1 MSELEAVN
9 ILIGIMR
16 LLVDQYGPR
25 AGGELVRVALRD
37 APSQMQTA
45 VSFHGIGVPA
55 GRLFRDAVR
64 GHVTLPA
71 ELDED

>member
-25 AGGELVRVALRD
+25 TGGELVCVALRE
-37 APSQMQTA
+37 APSQMQHT

-55 GRLFRDAVR
+55 GRLFRDAMR
-64 GHVTLPA
+64 GHVTLLN
-71 ELDED
+71 ELDDN